1 MTIAERL
8 RQQGGAMIVTIPRD
22 LATDPGWSPGTEIT
36 VEKKGDSVN
45 LRATEH
51 KPRGRL
57 TVAQLL
63 SQIDE
68 SEITELNQS
77 TEGWAE
83 GKKGNE
89 AW

>member
-1 MTIAERL
+1 M
-8 RQQGGAMIVTIPRD
+8 
-22 LATDPGWSPGTEIT
+22 
-36 VEKKGDSVN
+36 EKKGDSVN
-45 LRATEH
+45 LRATGH

-68 SEITELNQS
+68 SEITQLNQS